1 MKYYFN
7 YEIQPQD
14 VDCNRK
20 LRLYTLENYLLNTAG
35 SIAGTLGFGLP
46 QLLPYGYTWVITH
59 LYLEILKMPTHGD
72 QLKIETWIEQNAHM
86 LSTRN
91 FKLYCNDE
99 LIGQAKSIW
108 AVIDIQ
114 KRNIVNVFDLPMF
127 TNSVD
132 GEILP
137 IKRAQ
142 RFANLEEYDG
152 AQPHTITYSDVDY
165 NNHCN
170 SCKYLEIMLDT
181 ARPTWLNEGIR
192 LDITYVKE
200 LYFEEV
206 MNTLWKYNEDEIV
219 YQQKN
224 KENTTC
230 CNARISKIEKISC

>member
-1 MKYYFN
+1 
-7 YEIQPQD
+7 
-14 VDCNRK
+14 
-20 LRLYTLENYLLNTAG
+20 
-35 SIAGTLGFGLP
+35 
-46 QLLPYGYTWVITH
+46 
-59 LYLEILKMPTHGD
+59 
-72 QLKIETWIEQNAHM
+72 
-86 LSTRN
+86 
-91 FKLYCNDE
+91 
-99 LIGQAKSIW
+99 
-108 AVIDIQ
+108 
-114 KRNIVNVFDLPMF
+114 MF
-127 TNSVD
+127 SNSVD

-152 AQPHTITYSDVDY
+152 AQSHTITYSDVDY

-181 ARPTWLNEGIR
+181 ERPTWLNEGIR

-230 CNARISKIEKISC
+230 CNARISKIEKLSC

>member
-1 MKYYFN
+1 M
-7 YEIQPQD
+7 
-14 VDCNRK
+14 
-20 LRLYTLENYLLNTAG
+20 
-35 SIAGTLGFGLP
+35 
-46 QLLPYGYTWVITH
+46 
-59 LYLEILKMPTHGD
+59 LKMPTHGD

-127 TNSVD
+127 TDSVD
-132 GEILP
+132 GEVLP

-142 RFANLEEYDG
+142 RFGNLEEYDG
-152 AQPHTITYSDVDY
+152 VQAHTITYSDVDY

-170 SCKYLEIMLDT
+170 SCKYLEIMLD
-181 ARPTWLNEGIR
+181 AERPTWLNEGIR

-200 LYFEEV
+200 IYFKET
-206 MNTLWKYNEDEIV
+206 MNTLWKHNEDEIV

-230 CNARISKIEKISC
+230 CNARISKIEKLSC